1 MKEKGTFYG
10 IGVGPGDPELITVK
24 ALKVIQSCPVIA
36 APRTGNGDMV
46 ALDIVW
52 RTGVL
57 AETAEIAEESDK
69 ADETLRG
76 SMKADGASLSSAS
89 ADAVNPNDSN
99 LEEAN
104 LFNVG
109 ESGRRNPPARL
120 SHREH
125 SALCAPCSCTQQELT
140 RASTPRS
147 AGLVPKKILAMDF
160 TMDKDPAKRKE
171 NYRKNAEAAARYL
184 ENGMDVAM
192 VTLGDVSL
200 YSTVHYIANEL
211 SPRGYNIVMIP
222 GVPSFSAAAASLA
235 IPLAEMDA
243 PVHIIPSVRNTSDDY
258 LDLPGTKVLMKAGR
272 HLHRTLDELDRRG
285 LLDVTSLAINCGM
298 DDEIL
303 IKKLGDDE
311 PLPDKTGYFTTV
323 IVRD

>member
-1 MKEKGTFYG
+1 MKEKRGSFYG

-24 ALKVIQSCPVIA
+24 ALKIIKSCPVID

-52 RTGVL
+52 RTGIL
-57 AETAEIAEESDK
+57 SESAEIAEEFD
-69 ADETLRG
+69 
-76 SMKADGASLSSAS
+76 
-89 ADAVNPNDSN
+89 
-99 LEEAN
+99 
-104 LFNVG
+104 
-109 ESGRRNPPARL
+109 
-120 SHREH
+120 
-125 SALCAPCSCTQQELT
+125 
-140 RASTPRS
+140 
-147 AGLVPKKILAMDF
+147 KKILAMDF

-184 ENGMDVAM
+184 DNGQDVAM

-200 YSTVHYIANEL
+200 YSTVHYIADEL
-211 SPRGYNIVMIP
+211 ISRGYEIIMVP

-243 PVHIIPSVRNTSDDY
+243 PVHIIPSVRNNSDDY

-285 LLDVTSLAINCGM
+285 LLDVTSLAVNCGM

>member
-24 ALKVIQSCPVIA
+24 ALKIIKSCPVIA

-57 AETAEIAEESDK
+57 AGTAEIAEESD
-69 ADETLRG
+69 
-76 SMKADGASLSSAS
+76 
-89 ADAVNPNDSN
+89 
-99 LEEAN
+99 
-104 LFNVG
+104 
-109 ESGRRNPPARL
+109 
-120 SHREH
+120 
-125 SALCAPCSCTQQELT
+125 
-140 RASTPRS
+140 
-147 AGLVPKKILAMDF
+147 KKILAMDF

-184 ENGMDVAM
+184 DNGQDVAM

-200 YSTVHYIANEL
+200 YSTVHYIADEL
-211 SPRGYNIVMIP
+211 ISRGYEIIMVP

-243 PVHIIPSVRNTSDDY
+243 PVHIIPSVRNNSDDC

-285 LLDVTSLAINCGM
+285 LLDVTSLAVNCGM

-303 IKKLGDDE
+303 IKNLGDNE
-311 PLPDKTGYFTTV
+311 PLTDKTGYFTTI
-323 IVRD
+323 IVKG

>member
-1 MKEKGTFYG
+1 MEKKRGTFYG

-24 ALKVIQSCPVIA
+24 ALKIIKSSPVIA

-52 RTGVL
+52 RTGIL
-57 AETAEIAEESDK
+57 SESAEIAEEFD
-69 ADETLRG
+69 
-76 SMKADGASLSSAS
+76 
-89 ADAVNPNDSN
+89 
-99 LEEAN
+99 
-104 LFNVG
+104 
-109 ESGRRNPPARL
+109 
-120 SHREH
+120 
-125 SALCAPCSCTQQELT
+125 
-140 RASTPRS
+140 
-147 AGLVPKKILAMDF
+147 KKILAMDF
-160 TMDKDPAKRKE
+160 TMDKDPAGRKE

-184 ENGMDVAM
+184 DNGQDVAM

-200 YSTVHYIANEL
+200 YSTVHYIADEL
-211 SPRGYNIVMIP
+211 ISRGYEIILVP

-243 PVHIIPSVRNTSDDY
+243 PVHIIPSVRNNSDDY

-272 HLHRTLDELDRRG
+272 HLHRTLDELDMRG
-285 LLDVTSLAINCGM
+285 LLDVTSLAVNCGM

-303 IKKLGDDE
+303 IKRLGDDE

>member
-24 ALKVIQSCPVIA
+24 ALKIIKSCPVIA

-52 RTGVL
+52 RTGIL
-57 AETAEIAEESDK
+57 SESAESAEEFD
-69 ADETLRG
+69 
-76 SMKADGASLSSAS
+76 
-89 ADAVNPNDSN
+89 
-99 LEEAN
+99 
-104 LFNVG
+104 
-109 ESGRRNPPARL
+109 
-120 SHREH
+120 
-125 SALCAPCSCTQQELT
+125 
-140 RASTPRS
+140 
-147 AGLVPKKILAMDF
+147 KKILAMDF
-160 TMDKDPAKRKE
+160 TMDKDPAKRIE

-184 ENGMDVAM
+184 DNCQDVAM

-200 YSTVHYIANEL
+200 YSTVHYIADEL
-211 SPRGYNIVMIP
+211 ISRGYEIIMVP

-243 PVHIIPSVRNTSDDY
+243 PVHIIPSVRNNSDDY

-285 LLDVTSLAINCGM
+285 LLDVTSLAVNCGM

-323 IVRD
+323 IVRN

>member
-1 MKEKGTFYG
+1 MKEKRGTFYG
-10 IGVGPGDPELITVK
+10 VGVGPGDPELITVK
-24 ALKVIQSCPVIA
+24 ALKIIKSCPVIA

-57 AETAEIAEESDK
+57 AGTAEIAEESD
-69 ADETLRG
+69 
-76 SMKADGASLSSAS
+76 
-89 ADAVNPNDSN
+89 
-99 LEEAN
+99 
-104 LFNVG
+104 
-109 ESGRRNPPARL
+109 
-120 SHREH
+120 
-125 SALCAPCSCTQQELT
+125 
-140 RASTPRS
+140 
-147 AGLVPKKILAMDF
+147 KKILAMDF

-184 ENGMDVAM
+184 DNGQDVAM

-200 YSTVHYIANEL
+200 YSTVHYIADEL
-211 SPRGYNIVMIP
+211 ISRGYEIIMVP

-243 PVHIIPSVRNTSDDY
+243 PVHIIPSVRNNSDDY

-272 HLHRTLDELDRRG
+272 HLHRTLDELDKRG
-285 LLDVTSLAINCGM
+285 LLDVTSLAVNCGM

-323 IVRD
+323 IVRN

>member
-1 MKEKGTFYG
+1 MKKKRGTFYG

-24 ALKVIQSCPVIA
+24 ALKIIKSCPVIA

-52 RTGVL
+52 RTGIL
-57 AETAEIAEESDK
+57 SESAEIAEEFD
-69 ADETLRG
+69 
-76 SMKADGASLSSAS
+76 
-89 ADAVNPNDSN
+89 
-99 LEEAN
+99 
-104 LFNVG
+104 
-109 ESGRRNPPARL
+109 
-120 SHREH
+120 
-125 SALCAPCSCTQQELT
+125 
-140 RASTPRS
+140 
-147 AGLVPKKILAMDF
+147 KKILAMDF

-171 NYRKNAEAAARYL
+171 NYRKNADAAARYL
-184 ENGMDVAM
+184 DNGQDVAM

-200 YSTVHYIANEL
+200 YSTVHYIADEL
-211 SPRGYNIVMIP
+211 ISRGYEIIMVP

-243 PVHIIPSVRNTSDDY
+243 PVHIIPSVRNNSDDY

-285 LLDVTSLAINCGM
+285 LLDVTSLAVNCGM

-303 IKKLGDDE
+303 IKRLGDDE

>member
-24 ALKVIQSCPVIA
+24 ALKIIKSCPVIA

-57 AETAEIAEESDK
+57 AGTAEIAEESD
-69 ADETLRG
+69 
-76 SMKADGASLSSAS
+76 
-89 ADAVNPNDSN
+89 
-99 LEEAN
+99 
-104 LFNVG
+104 
-109 ESGRRNPPARL
+109 
-120 SHREH
+120 
-125 SALCAPCSCTQQELT
+125 
-140 RASTPRS
+140 
-147 AGLVPKKILAMDF
+147 KKILAMDF

-184 ENGMDVAM
+184 DNGQDVAM

-200 YSTVHYIANEL
+200 YSTVHYIADEL
-211 SPRGYNIVMIP
+211 ISHGYKIIMIP

-243 PVHIIPSVRNTSDDY
+243 PVHIIPSVRNSSDDY

-285 LLDVTSLAINCGM
+285 LLDVTSLAVNCGM

-323 IVRD
+323 IVRN

>member
-1 MKEKGTFYG
+1 MKKKRGTFYG

-24 ALKVIQSCPVIA
+24 ALKIIKSCPVIA

-52 RTGVL
+52 RTGIL
-57 AETAEIAEESDK
+57 SESAEIAEEFD
-69 ADETLRG
+69 
-76 SMKADGASLSSAS
+76 
-89 ADAVNPNDSN
+89 
-99 LEEAN
+99 
-104 LFNVG
+104 
-109 ESGRRNPPARL
+109 
-120 SHREH
+120 
-125 SALCAPCSCTQQELT
+125 
-140 RASTPRS
+140 
-147 AGLVPKKILAMDF
+147 KKILAMDF
-160 TMDKDPAKRKE
+160 TMDKDPAGRKE

-184 ENGMDVAM
+184 DNGQDVAM

-200 YSTVHYIANEL
+200 YSTVHYIADEL
-211 SPRGYNIVMIP
+211 KSRGYEIIMVP

-243 PVHIIPSVRNTSDDY
+243 PVHIIPSVRNNSDDY

-285 LLDVTSLAINCGM
+285 LLGVTSLAVNYGM

-303 IKKLGDDE
+303 IKRLGDDE

>member
-24 ALKVIQSCPVIA
+24 ALKIIKSCPVIA

-57 AETAEIAEESDK
+57 AGTAEIAEESD
-69 ADETLRG
+69 
-76 SMKADGASLSSAS
+76 
-89 ADAVNPNDSN
+89 
-99 LEEAN
+99 
-104 LFNVG
+104 
-109 ESGRRNPPARL
+109 
-120 SHREH
+120 
-125 SALCAPCSCTQQELT
+125 
-140 RASTPRS
+140 
-147 AGLVPKKILAMDF
+147 KKILAMDF

-184 ENGMDVAM
+184 DNGQDVAM

-200 YSTVHYIANEL
+200 YSTVHYIADEL
-211 SPRGYNIVMIP
+211 ISRGYEIIMVP

-243 PVHIIPSVRNTSDDY
+243 PVHIIPSVRNNSDDY
-258 LDLPGTKVLMKAGR
+258 LDLPGTKVLVKAGR

-285 LLDVTSLAINCGM
+285 LLDVTSLAVNCGM

-323 IVRD
+323 IVRN

>member
-24 ALKVIQSCPVIA
+24 ALKIIKSCPVIA

-57 AETAEIAEESDK
+57 AGTAEITEESD
-69 ADETLRG
+69 
-76 SMKADGASLSSAS
+76 
-89 ADAVNPNDSN
+89 
-99 LEEAN
+99 
-104 LFNVG
+104 
-109 ESGRRNPPARL
+109 
-120 SHREH
+120 
-125 SALCAPCSCTQQELT
+125 
-140 RASTPRS
+140 
-147 AGLVPKKILAMDF
+147 KKILAMDF

-184 ENGMDVAM
+184 DNGQDVAM

-200 YSTVHYIANEL
+200 YSTVHYIADEL
-211 SPRGYNIVMIP
+211 ISRGYEIIMVP

-243 PVHIIPSVRNTSDDY
+243 PVHIIPSVRNNSDDY

-285 LLDVTSLAINCGM
+285 LLDVTSLAVNCGM

>member
-1 MKEKGTFYG
+1 MKKKRGTFYG

-24 ALKVIQSCPVIA
+24 ALKIIKSCPVIA

-52 RTGVL
+52 RTGIL
-57 AETAEIAEESDK
+57 SESAEIAEEFD
-69 ADETLRG
+69 
-76 SMKADGASLSSAS
+76 
-89 ADAVNPNDSN
+89 
-99 LEEAN
+99 
-104 LFNVG
+104 
-109 ESGRRNPPARL
+109 
-120 SHREH
+120 
-125 SALCAPCSCTQQELT
+125 
-140 RASTPRS
+140 
-147 AGLVPKKILAMDF
+147 KKILAMDF

-184 ENGMDVAM
+184 DNGQDVAM

-200 YSTVHYIANEL
+200 YSTVHYIADEL
-211 SPRGYNIVMIP
+211 ISRGYEIIMVP

-243 PVHIIPSVRNTSDDY
+243 PVHIIPSVRNNSDDY

-285 LLDVTSLAINCGM
+285 LLDVTSLAVNCGM

-303 IKKLGDDE
+303 IKNLGDDE
-311 PLPDKTGYFTTV
+311 PLPDNTGYFTTV

>member
-1 MKEKGTFYG
+1 MVMKEKSGTFYG

-24 ALKVIQSCPVIA
+24 ALKIIKSCPVIA

-57 AETAEIAEESDK
+57 TGQVEIAEVSDK
-69 ADETLRG
+69 TDETLRAG
-76 SMKADGASLSSAS
+76 
-89 ADAVNPNDSN
+89 
-99 LEEAN
+99 
-104 LFNVG
+104 
-109 ESGRRNPPARL
+109 
-120 SHREH
+120 
-125 SALCAPCSCTQQELT
+125 
-140 RASTPRS
+140 TPRS

-160 TMDKDPAKRKE
+160 TMDKDPARRKE
-171 NYRKNAEAAARYL
+171 NYRKNAEAAAKYL
-184 ENGMDVAM
+184 YNGQDVAM

-200 YSTVHYIANEL
+200 YSTVHYIADEL
-211 SPRGYNIVMIP
+211 KSRGYEIVMVP
-222 GVPSFSAAAASLA
+222 GVPSFSAAAAALA
-235 IPLAEMDA
+235 IPLAEMDT
-243 PVHIIPSVRNTSDDY
+243 PVHIIPSVRNNSDDY

-285 LLDVTSLAINCGM
+285 LLDVTSLAVNCGM

>member
-1 MKEKGTFYG
+1 MEKKRGTFYG

-24 ALKVIQSCPVIA
+24 ALKIIKSCPVIA

-52 RTGVL
+52 RTGIL
-57 AETAEIAEESDK
+57 SESAEIAEEFD
-69 ADETLRG
+69 
-76 SMKADGASLSSAS
+76 
-89 ADAVNPNDSN
+89 
-99 LEEAN
+99 
-104 LFNVG
+104 
-109 ESGRRNPPARL
+109 
-120 SHREH
+120 
-125 SALCAPCSCTQQELT
+125 
-140 RASTPRS
+140 
-147 AGLVPKKILAMDF
+147 KKILAMDF

-171 NYRKNAEAAARYL
+171 NYRKNADAAARYL
-184 ENGMDVAM
+184 DNGQDVAM

-200 YSTVHYIANEL
+200 YSTVHYIADEL
-211 SPRGYNIVMIP
+211 KSRGYEIIMVP
-222 GVPSFSAAAASLA
+222 GVPSFSAAAASLT

-243 PVHIIPSVRNTSDDY
+243 PVHIIPSVRDNSDDY

-285 LLDVTSLAINCGM
+285 LLGVTSLAVNCGM

-311 PLPDKTGYFTTV
+311 PLPDKTGEFTTV

>member
-24 ALKVIQSCPVIA
+24 ALKIIKSCPVIA

-52 RTGVL
+52 RTGIL
-57 AETAEIAEESDK
+57 SESAEIAEEFD
-69 ADETLRG
+69 
-76 SMKADGASLSSAS
+76 
-89 ADAVNPNDSN
+89 
-99 LEEAN
+99 
-104 LFNVG
+104 
-109 ESGRRNPPARL
+109 
-120 SHREH
+120 
-125 SALCAPCSCTQQELT
+125 
-140 RASTPRS
+140 
-147 AGLVPKKILAMDF
+147 KKILAMDF

-184 ENGMDVAM
+184 DNGQDVAM

-200 YSTVHYIANEL
+200 YSTVHYIADEL
-211 SPRGYNIVMIP
+211 KSRGYEIIMVP

-243 PVHIIPSVRNTSDDY
+243 PVHIIPSVRNNSDDY

-285 LLDVTSLAINCGM
+285 VLDVTSLAVNCGM

-303 IKKLGDDE
+303 IKRLGDDE

>member
-24 ALKVIQSCPVIA
+24 ALKIIKSCPVIA

-57 AETAEIAEESDK
+57 AGTAEIAEESD
-69 ADETLRG
+69 
-76 SMKADGASLSSAS
+76 
-89 ADAVNPNDSN
+89 
-99 LEEAN
+99 
-104 LFNVG
+104 
-109 ESGRRNPPARL
+109 
-120 SHREH
+120 
-125 SALCAPCSCTQQELT
+125 Q
-140 RASTPRS
+140 
-147 AGLVPKKILAMDF
+147 KILAMDF

-184 ENGMDVAM
+184 DNGQDVAM

-200 YSTVHYIANEL
+200 YSTVHYIADEL
-211 SPRGYNIVMIP
+211 ISRGYEIIMVP
-222 GVPSFSAAAASLA
+222 GVPSFSAAAASLT

-243 PVHIIPSVRNTSDDY
+243 PVHIIPSVRNNSDDY

-285 LLDVTSLAINCGM
+285 LLDVTSLAVNCGM

-303 IKKLGDDE
+303 IKRLGDNE

>member
-1 MKEKGTFYG
+1 MEKKRGTFYG

-24 ALKVIQSCPVIA
+24 ALKIIKSCPVIA

-52 RTGVL
+52 RTGIL
-57 AETAEIAEESDK
+57 SESAEIAEEFD
-69 ADETLRG
+69 
-76 SMKADGASLSSAS
+76 
-89 ADAVNPNDSN
+89 
-99 LEEAN
+99 
-104 LFNVG
+104 
-109 ESGRRNPPARL
+109 
-120 SHREH
+120 
-125 SALCAPCSCTQQELT
+125 
-140 RASTPRS
+140 
-147 AGLVPKKILAMDF
+147 KKILAMDF

-171 NYRKNAEAAARYL
+171 NYRKNAEAAASYL
-184 ENGMDVAM
+184 DNGQDVAM

-211 SPRGYNIVMIP
+211 SPRGYEIVMIP
-222 GVPSFSAAAASLA
+222 GVPSFSAAAASLG

-243 PVHIIPSVRNTSDDY
+243 PVHIIPSVRNNSDDY

-285 LLDVTSLAINCGM
+285 LLDVTSLAVNCGM

-323 IVRD
+323 IVRN

>member
-24 ALKVIQSCPVIA
+24 ALKIIKSSPIIA
-36 APRTGNGDMV
+36 APRTGNGDMI

-52 RTGVL
+52 RTGIL
-57 AETAEIAEESDK
+57 SESAEIAEEFD
-69 ADETLRG
+69 
-76 SMKADGASLSSAS
+76 
-89 ADAVNPNDSN
+89 
-99 LEEAN
+99 
-104 LFNVG
+104 
-109 ESGRRNPPARL
+109 
-120 SHREH
+120 
-125 SALCAPCSCTQQELT
+125 
-140 RASTPRS
+140 
-147 AGLVPKKILAMDF
+147 KKILAMDF

-184 ENGMDVAM
+184 DNGQDVAM

-200 YSTVHYIANEL
+200 YSTVHYIADEL
-211 SPRGYNIVMIP
+211 ISRGYEIIMVP
-222 GVPSFSAAAASLA
+222 GVPSFSAAAASLS

-243 PVHIIPSVRNTSDDY
+243 PVHIIPSVRNNSDDY

-285 LLDVTSLAINCGM
+285 LLDVTSLAVNCGM

-303 IKKLGDDE
+303 IKKLGDNE

>member
-1 MKEKGTFYG
+1 MEKKRGTFYG

-24 ALKVIQSCPVIA
+24 ALKIIKSCPVIA

-52 RTGVL
+52 RTGIL
-57 AETAEIAEESDK
+57 SGSAEIAEEFD
-69 ADETLRG
+69 
-76 SMKADGASLSSAS
+76 
-89 ADAVNPNDSN
+89 
-99 LEEAN
+99 
-104 LFNVG
+104 
-109 ESGRRNPPARL
+109 
-120 SHREH
+120 
-125 SALCAPCSCTQQELT
+125 
-140 RASTPRS
+140 
-147 AGLVPKKILAMDF
+147 KKILAMDF

-184 ENGMDVAM
+184 DNGQDVAM

-200 YSTVHYIANEL
+200 YSTVHYIADEL
-211 SPRGYNIVMIP
+211 KSHGYEIILVP
-222 GVPSFSAAAASLA
+222 GVPSFSAAAASLG

-243 PVHIIPSVRNTSDDY
+243 PVHIIPSVRNNSDDY
-258 LDLPGTKVLMKAGR
+258 LDLPGTKVLMKAGS

-285 LLDVTSLAINCGM
+285 LLDVTSLAVNCGM

-303 IKKLGDDE
+303 IKKLEDDE

>member
-1 MKEKGTFYG
+1 
-10 IGVGPGDPELITVK
+10 
-24 ALKVIQSCPVIA
+24 
-36 APRTGNGDMV
+36 
-46 ALDIVW
+46 
-52 RTGVL
+52 
-57 AETAEIAEESDK
+57 
-69 ADETLRG
+69 
-76 SMKADGASLSSAS
+76 MKAGGTSYRSAS
-89 ADAVNPNDSN
+89 TDAVNSN
-99 LEEAN
+99 NSNPEDTN

-109 ESGRRNPPARL
+109 D
-120 SHREH
+120 
-125 SALCAPCSCTQQELT
+125 
-140 RASTPRS
+140 
-147 AGLVPKKILAMDF
+147 KKILAMDF

-171 NYRKNAEAAARYL
+171 NYRKNAETAARYL
-184 ENGMDVAM
+184 DNDQDVAM

-200 YSTVHYIANEL
+200 YSTVHYIADEL
-211 SPRGYNIVMIP
+211 ISRGYEIIMVP

-243 PVHIIPSVRNTSDDY
+243 PVHIIPSVRNNHDDD

-285 LLDVTSLAINCGM
+285 LLDVTSLAVNCGM

-323 IVRD
+323 IVRN

>member
-1 MKEKGTFYG
+1 MEKKRGTFYG

-24 ALKVIQSCPVIA
+24 ALKIIKSSPIIA

-52 RTGVL
+52 RTGIL
-57 AETAEIAEESDK
+57 SESAEIAEEFD
-69 ADETLRG
+69 
-76 SMKADGASLSSAS
+76 
-89 ADAVNPNDSN
+89 
-99 LEEAN
+99 
-104 LFNVG
+104 
-109 ESGRRNPPARL
+109 
-120 SHREH
+120 
-125 SALCAPCSCTQQELT
+125 
-140 RASTPRS
+140 
-147 AGLVPKKILAMDF
+147 KKILAMDF

-184 ENGMDVAM
+184 DNGQDVAM

-200 YSTVHYIANEL
+200 YSTVHYIADEL
-211 SPRGYNIVMIP
+211 ISRGYEIIMVP

-243 PVHIIPSVRNTSDDY
+243 PVHIIPSVRNNSDDY

-285 LLDVTSLAINCGM
+285 LLDVTSLAVNCGM

-303 IKKLGDDE
+303 IKKLGDNE

>member
-1 MKEKGTFYG
+1 MEKKRGTFYG

-24 ALKVIQSCPVIA
+24 ALKIIKSCPVIA

-52 RTGVL
+52 RTVIL
-57 AETAEIAEESDK
+57 SESAEIAEEFD
-69 ADETLRG
+69 
-76 SMKADGASLSSAS
+76 
-89 ADAVNPNDSN
+89 
-99 LEEAN
+99 
-104 LFNVG
+104 
-109 ESGRRNPPARL
+109 
-120 SHREH
+120 
-125 SALCAPCSCTQQELT
+125 
-140 RASTPRS
+140 
-147 AGLVPKKILAMDF
+147 KKILAMDF

-184 ENGMDVAM
+184 DNGQDVAM

-200 YSTVHYIANEL
+200 YSTVHYIADEL
-211 SPRGYNIVMIP
+211 ISRGYEIIMVP

-243 PVHIIPSVRNTSDDY
+243 PVHIIPSVRNNSDDY

-285 LLDVTSLAINCGM
+285 LLDVTSLAVNCGM

-323 IVRD
+323 IVRN

>member
-24 ALKVIQSCPVIA
+24 ALKIIKSSPIIA
-36 APRTGNGDMV
+36 APRTGNGDMI

-52 RTGVL
+52 RTGIL
-57 AETAEIAEESDK
+57 SESAEIAEEFD
-69 ADETLRG
+69 
-76 SMKADGASLSSAS
+76 
-89 ADAVNPNDSN
+89 
-99 LEEAN
+99 
-104 LFNVG
+104 
-109 ESGRRNPPARL
+109 
-120 SHREH
+120 
-125 SALCAPCSCTQQELT
+125 
-140 RASTPRS
+140 
-147 AGLVPKKILAMDF
+147 KKILAMDF

-184 ENGMDVAM
+184 DNGQDVAM

-200 YSTVHYIANEL
+200 YSTVHYIADEL
-211 SPRGYNIVMIP
+211 ISRGYEIIMVP
-222 GVPSFSAAAASLA
+222 GVPSFSAAAESLS

-243 PVHIIPSVRNTSDDY
+243 PVHIIPSVRNNSDDY

-285 LLDVTSLAINCGM
+285 LLDVTSLAVNCGM

-303 IKKLGDDE
+303 IKKLGDNE

>member
-1 MKEKGTFYG
+1 MEKKRGTFYG

-24 ALKVIQSCPVIA
+24 ALKIIKSCPVIA

-52 RTGVL
+52 RTGIL
-57 AETAEIAEESDK
+57 SESAEIAEEFD
-69 ADETLRG
+69 
-76 SMKADGASLSSAS
+76 
-89 ADAVNPNDSN
+89 
-99 LEEAN
+99 
-104 LFNVG
+104 
-109 ESGRRNPPARL
+109 
-120 SHREH
+120 
-125 SALCAPCSCTQQELT
+125 
-140 RASTPRS
+140 
-147 AGLVPKKILAMDF
+147 KKILAMDF

-184 ENGMDVAM
+184 DNGQDVAM

-200 YSTVHYIANEL
+200 YSTVHYIADEL
-211 SPRGYNIVMIP
+211 ISRGYEIIMVP

-243 PVHIIPSVRNTSDDY
+243 PVHIIPSVRNNSDDY

-285 LLDVTSLAINCGM
+285 LLDVTSLAVNCGM

-303 IKKLGDDE
+303 IKRLGDDE

>member
-1 MKEKGTFYG
+1 MEKKRGTFYG

-24 ALKVIQSCPVIA
+24 ALKIIKSCPVIA

-52 RTGVL
+52 RTGIL
-57 AETAEIAEESDK
+57 SESAEIAEEFD
-69 ADETLRG
+69 
-76 SMKADGASLSSAS
+76 
-89 ADAVNPNDSN
+89 
-99 LEEAN
+99 
-104 LFNVG
+104 
-109 ESGRRNPPARL
+109 
-120 SHREH
+120 
-125 SALCAPCSCTQQELT
+125 
-140 RASTPRS
+140 
-147 AGLVPKKILAMDF
+147 KKILAMDF
-160 TMDKDPAKRKE
+160 TMDKDPAGRKE

-184 ENGMDVAM
+184 DNGQDVAM

-200 YSTVHYIANEL
+200 YSTVHYIADEL
-211 SPRGYNIVMIP
+211 ISRGYEIIMVP

-243 PVHIIPSVRNTSDDY
+243 PVHIIPSVRNNSDDY

-285 LLDVTSLAINCGM
+285 LLDVTSLAVNCGM

-303 IKKLGDDE
+303 IKRLGDDE

>member
-1 MKEKGTFYG
+1 MKEKRGTFYG

-24 ALKVIQSCPVIA
+24 ALKIIKSCPVIA

-69 ADETLRG
+69 TDEVLRG
-76 SMKADGASLSSAS
+76 SMKTDITSFSSAS
-89 ADAVNPNDSN
+89 TDAVIPNDSN
-99 LEEAN
+99 PEDTN
-104 LFNVG
+104 LYSIG
-109 ESGRRNPPARL
+109 EP
-120 SHREH
+120 
-125 SALCAPCSCTQQELT
+125 T

-147 AGLVPKKILAMDF
+147 AGLVPQKILAMDF
-160 TMDKDPAKRKE
+160 TMDKDPARRKE

-184 ENGMDVAM
+184 DNGQDVAM

-200 YSTVHYIANEL
+200 YSTVHYIADVL
-211 SPRGYNIVMIP
+211 ISRGYEIVMVP
-222 GVPSFSAAAASLA
+222 GVPSFSAAAASLG

-243 PVHIIPSVRNTSDDY
+243 PVHIIPSVRNNSDDY

-285 LLDVTSLAINCGM
+285 LLDVTSLAVNCGM

-323 IVRD
+323 IVRN

>member
-1 MKEKGTFYG
+1 MEKKRGTFYG

-24 ALKVIQSCPVIA
+24 ALKIIKSSPIIA

-52 RTGVL
+52 RTGIL
-57 AETAEIAEESDK
+57 SESAEIAEEFD
-69 ADETLRG
+69 
-76 SMKADGASLSSAS
+76 
-89 ADAVNPNDSN
+89 
-99 LEEAN
+99 
-104 LFNVG
+104 
-109 ESGRRNPPARL
+109 
-120 SHREH
+120 
-125 SALCAPCSCTQQELT
+125 
-140 RASTPRS
+140 
-147 AGLVPKKILAMDF
+147 KKILAMDF

-184 ENGMDVAM
+184 DNGQDVAM

-200 YSTVHYIANEL
+200 YSTVHYIADEL
-211 SPRGYNIVMIP
+211 ISRGYEIIMVP

-243 PVHIIPSVRNTSDDY
+243 PVHIIPSVRNNSDDY

-285 LLDVTSLAINCGM
+285 LLDVTSLAVNCGM

-323 IVRD
+323 IVRN

>member
-24 ALKVIQSCPVIA
+24 ALKIIKSCPVIA

-57 AETAEIAEESDK
+57 TGTAEIAEESD
-69 ADETLRG
+69 
-76 SMKADGASLSSAS
+76 
-89 ADAVNPNDSN
+89 
-99 LEEAN
+99 
-104 LFNVG
+104 
-109 ESGRRNPPARL
+109 
-120 SHREH
+120 
-125 SALCAPCSCTQQELT
+125 
-140 RASTPRS
+140 
-147 AGLVPKKILAMDF
+147 KKILAMDF

-184 ENGMDVAM
+184 DNGQDVAM

-200 YSTVHYIANEL
+200 YSTVHYIADEL
-211 SPRGYNIVMIP
+211 ISRGYEIIMVP

-243 PVHIIPSVRNTSDDY
+243 PVHIIPSVRNNSDDY

-285 LLDVTSLAINCGM
+285 LLDVTSLAVNCGM

-323 IVRD
+323 IVRY

>member
-1 MKEKGTFYG
+1 MEKKRGTFYG

-24 ALKVIQSCPVIA
+24 ALKIIKSCPFIA

-52 RTGVL
+52 RTGIL
-57 AETAEIAEESDK
+57 SESAEIAEEFD
-69 ADETLRG
+69 
-76 SMKADGASLSSAS
+76 
-89 ADAVNPNDSN
+89 
-99 LEEAN
+99 
-104 LFNVG
+104 
-109 ESGRRNPPARL
+109 
-120 SHREH
+120 
-125 SALCAPCSCTQQELT
+125 
-140 RASTPRS
+140 
-147 AGLVPKKILAMDF
+147 KKILAMDF

-184 ENGMDVAM
+184 DNGQDVAM

-200 YSTVHYIANEL
+200 YSTVHYIADEL
-211 SPRGYNIVMIP
+211 ISRGYEIIMVP

-243 PVHIIPSVRNTSDDY
+243 PVHIIPSVRNNSDDY

-285 LLDVTSLAINCGM
+285 LLDVTSLAVNCGM

>member
-1 MKEKGTFYG
+1 MKERGTFYG

-24 ALKVIQSCPVIA
+24 ALKIIKSCPVIA

-52 RTGVL
+52 RTGIL
-57 AETAEIAEESDK
+57 SESAEIAEEFDI
-69 ADETLRG
+69 
-76 SMKADGASLSSAS
+76 
-89 ADAVNPNDSN
+89 
-99 LEEAN
+99 
-104 LFNVG
+104 
-109 ESGRRNPPARL
+109 
-120 SHREH
+120 
-125 SALCAPCSCTQQELT
+125 
-140 RASTPRS
+140 
-147 AGLVPKKILAMDF
+147 KILAMDF

-184 ENGMDVAM
+184 DNGQDVAM

-200 YSTVHYIANEL
+200 YSTVHYIADEL
-211 SPRGYNIVMIP
+211 ISRGYEIIMVP

-243 PVHIIPSVRNTSDDY
+243 PVHIIPSVRNNHDDD
-258 LDLPGTKVLMKAGR
+258 LDLPGTKVLMKVGR

-285 LLDVTSLAINCGM
+285 LLDVTSLAVNCGM

>member
-1 MKEKGTFYG
+1 MEKKRGTFYG

-24 ALKVIQSCPVIA
+24 ALKIIKSSPIIA

-52 RTGVL
+52 RTGIL
-57 AETAEIAEESDK
+57 SESAEIAEEFD
-69 ADETLRG
+69 
-76 SMKADGASLSSAS
+76 
-89 ADAVNPNDSN
+89 
-99 LEEAN
+99 
-104 LFNVG
+104 
-109 ESGRRNPPARL
+109 
-120 SHREH
+120 
-125 SALCAPCSCTQQELT
+125 
-140 RASTPRS
+140 
-147 AGLVPKKILAMDF
+147 KKILAMDF

-171 NYRKNAEAAARYL
+171 NYRKNAEAAASYL
-184 ENGMDVAM
+184 DNGQDVAM

-200 YSTVHYIANEL
+200 YSTVHYIASEL
-211 SPRGYNIVMIP
+211 APRGYDIVMIP

-243 PVHIIPSVRNTSDDY
+243 PVHIIPSVRNNSDDY

-285 LLDVTSLAINCGM
+285 LLDVTSLAVNCGM

>member
-24 ALKVIQSCPVIA
+24 ALKIIKSCPVIA

-52 RTGVL
+52 RTGIL
-57 AETAEIAEESDK
+57 SESAESAEEFD
-69 ADETLRG
+69 
-76 SMKADGASLSSAS
+76 
-89 ADAVNPNDSN
+89 
-99 LEEAN
+99 
-104 LFNVG
+104 
-109 ESGRRNPPARL
+109 
-120 SHREH
+120 
-125 SALCAPCSCTQQELT
+125 
-140 RASTPRS
+140 
-147 AGLVPKKILAMDF
+147 KKILAMDF

-184 ENGMDVAM
+184 DNGQDVAM

-200 YSTVHYIANEL
+200 YSTVHYIADEL
-211 SPRGYNIVMIP
+211 ISRGYEIIMVP

-243 PVHIIPSVRNTSDDY
+243 PVHIIPSVRNNSDDY

-285 LLDVTSLAINCGM
+285 LLDVTSLAVNCGM

-323 IVRD
+323 IVRN

>member
-1 MKEKGTFYG
+1 MGKKRGTFYG

-24 ALKVIQSCPVIA
+24 ALKIIKSCPVIA

-57 AETAEIAEESDK
+57 AGTAEIAEESD
-69 ADETLRG
+69 
-76 SMKADGASLSSAS
+76 
-89 ADAVNPNDSN
+89 
-99 LEEAN
+99 
-104 LFNVG
+104 
-109 ESGRRNPPARL
+109 
-120 SHREH
+120 
-125 SALCAPCSCTQQELT
+125 Q
-140 RASTPRS
+140 
-147 AGLVPKKILAMDF
+147 KILAMDF

-184 ENGMDVAM
+184 DNGQDVAM

-200 YSTVHYIANEL
+200 YSTVHYIADEL
-211 SPRGYNIVMIP
+211 ISRGYEIIMVP

-243 PVHIIPSVRNTSDDY
+243 PVHIIPSVRNNSDDY

-285 LLDVTSLAINCGM
+285 LLDVTSLAVNCGM

-323 IVRD
+323 IVRN

>member
-1 MKEKGTFYG
+1 MINDNVMKEKRGTFYG

-24 ALKVIQSCPVIA
+24 ALKIIKSSPIIA

-52 RTGVL
+52 RTGIL
-57 AETAEIAEESDK
+57 SESAEIAEEFD
-69 ADETLRG
+69 
-76 SMKADGASLSSAS
+76 
-89 ADAVNPNDSN
+89 
-99 LEEAN
+99 
-104 LFNVG
+104 
-109 ESGRRNPPARL
+109 
-120 SHREH
+120 
-125 SALCAPCSCTQQELT
+125 
-140 RASTPRS
+140 
-147 AGLVPKKILAMDF
+147 KKILAMDF

-171 NYRKNAEAAARYL
+171 NYRKNAEAAASYL
-184 ENGMDVAM
+184 DNGQDVAM

-200 YSTVHYIANEL
+200 YSTVHYIADEL
-211 SPRGYNIVMIP
+211 ISRGYEIIMVP
-222 GVPSFSAAAASLA
+222 GVPSFSAAAASLT

-243 PVHIIPSVRNTSDDY
+243 PVHIIPSVRNNSDDY
-258 LDLPGTKVLMKAGR
+258 LNLLGTKVLMKAGR

-285 LLDVTSLAINCGM
+285 LLDVTSLAVNCGM

>member
-1 MKEKGTFYG
+1 MEKKRGTFYG

-24 ALKVIQSCPVIA
+24 ALKIIKSCPVIA

-57 AETAEIAEESDK
+57 AGTAEIAEESD
-69 ADETLRG
+69 
-76 SMKADGASLSSAS
+76 
-89 ADAVNPNDSN
+89 
-99 LEEAN
+99 
-104 LFNVG
+104 
-109 ESGRRNPPARL
+109 
-120 SHREH
+120 
-125 SALCAPCSCTQQELT
+125 
-140 RASTPRS
+140 
-147 AGLVPKKILAMDF
+147 KKILAMDF

-184 ENGMDVAM
+184 DNGQDVAM

-200 YSTVHYIANEL
+200 YSTVHYIADEL
-211 SPRGYNIVMIP
+211 KSRGYEIIMVP

-243 PVHIIPSVRNTSDDY
+243 PVHIIPSVRNNSDDY

-285 LLDVTSLAINCGM
+285 LLDVTSLAVNCGM

-323 IVRD
+323 IVRN

>member
-1 MKEKGTFYG
+1 MEKKRGTFYG

-24 ALKVIQSCPVIA
+24 ALKIIKSCPVIA

-52 RTGVL
+52 RTGIL
-57 AETAEIAEESDK
+57 SESAEIAEEFD
-69 ADETLRG
+69 
-76 SMKADGASLSSAS
+76 
-89 ADAVNPNDSN
+89 
-99 LEEAN
+99 
-104 LFNVG
+104 
-109 ESGRRNPPARL
+109 
-120 SHREH
+120 
-125 SALCAPCSCTQQELT
+125 
-140 RASTPRS
+140 
-147 AGLVPKKILAMDF
+147 KKILAMDF

-171 NYRKNAEAAARYL
+171 NYRKNAEAAARYMD
-184 ENGMDVAM
+184 NGQDVAM

-200 YSTVHYIANEL
+200 YSTVHYIADEL
-211 SPRGYNIVMIP
+211 KSRGYEIIMVP
-222 GVPSFSAAAASLA
+222 GVPSFSAAAASLT

-243 PVHIIPSVRNTSDDY
+243 PVHIIPSVRNNSDDY

-285 LLDVTSLAINCGM
+285 LLDVTSLAVNCGM

-323 IVRD
+323 IVRN

>member
-24 ALKVIQSCPVIA
+24 ALKIIKSCPVIA

-57 AETAEIAEESDK
+57 AGTAEIAEESD
-69 ADETLRG
+69 
-76 SMKADGASLSSAS
+76 
-89 ADAVNPNDSN
+89 
-99 LEEAN
+99 
-104 LFNVG
+104 
-109 ESGRRNPPARL
+109 
-120 SHREH
+120 
-125 SALCAPCSCTQQELT
+125 
-140 RASTPRS
+140 
-147 AGLVPKKILAMDF
+147 KKILAMDF

-184 ENGMDVAM
+184 DNDQDVAM

-200 YSTVHYIANEL
+200 YSTVHYIADEL
-211 SPRGYNIVMIP
+211 ISRGYEIIMVP

-243 PVHIIPSVRNTSDDY
+243 PVHIIPSVRNNSDDY

-285 LLDVTSLAINCGM
+285 LLDVTSLAVNCGM

>member
-1 MKEKGTFYG
+1 MINDNVMKEKRGTFYG

-24 ALKVIQSCPVIA
+24 ALKIIKSSPIIA

-57 AETAEIAEESDK
+57 AGSAEESD
-69 ADETLRG
+69 
-76 SMKADGASLSSAS
+76 
-89 ADAVNPNDSN
+89 
-99 LEEAN
+99 
-104 LFNVG
+104 
-109 ESGRRNPPARL
+109 
-120 SHREH
+120 
-125 SALCAPCSCTQQELT
+125 
-140 RASTPRS
+140 
-147 AGLVPKKILAMDF
+147 KKILAMDF

-171 NYRKNAEAAARYL
+171 NYRKNAEAAASYL
-184 ENGMDVAM
+184 DNGQDVAM

-200 YSTVHYIANEL
+200 YSTVHYIADEL
-211 SPRGYNIVMIP
+211 ISRGYEITMVP
-222 GVPSFSAAAASLA
+222 GVPSFSAAAASLG

-243 PVHIIPSVRNTSDDY
+243 PVHIIPSVRNNSDDY
-258 LDLPGTKVLMKAGR
+258 LDLPGTKVLMKAGS

-285 LLDVTSLAINCGM
+285 LLDMTSLAVNCGM

-323 IVRD
+323 IVRN